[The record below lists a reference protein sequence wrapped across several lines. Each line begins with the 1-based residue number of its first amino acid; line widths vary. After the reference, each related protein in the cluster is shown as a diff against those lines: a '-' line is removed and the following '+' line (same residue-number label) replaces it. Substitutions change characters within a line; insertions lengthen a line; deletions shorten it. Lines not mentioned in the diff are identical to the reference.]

1 MSIIETNNPIV
12 ITNEQIEKI
21 THLIHCTNFM
31 GVSDWEDESL
41 FKYGWL
47 YDNETNK
54 IITTRKNY
62 TWEWMNSPLKF
73 RVFELDLSKID
84 STYLSN
90 QQLICEYN
98 NFLCPW
104 DELKLLD
111 KLNYLEMFD
120 SFLSSSNNYEEYSI
134 DEIITF
140 FDNIIIKKIENN
152 KNK

>member
-1 MSIIETNNPIV
+1 M
-12 ITNEQIEKI
+12 
-21 THLIHCTNFM
+21 
-31 GVSDWEDESL
+31 
-41 FKYGWL
+41 Y
-47 YDNETNK
+47 
-54 IITTRKNY
+54 
-62 TWEWMNSPLKF
+62 LKF

-98 NFLCPW
+98 NFLGPW
-104 DELKLLD
+104 DELNLLD